1 MLNILVVDADAQTP
15 PAALS
20 RMMERDGHRIQ
31 VARSG
36 KEAVNCFLGDEYDVV
51 LLDMF
56 LPDCMGYELISEF
69 RKKKSD
75 IRIISMTAFNTR
87 EIERKN
93 RLMGI
98 TYYMSK
104 PYSVMEI
111 SSLIDHISRQIK
123 EESSSDSMMLNNHK
137 GA

>member
-15 PAALS
+15 PDTLS
-20 RMMERDGHRIQ
+20 RIMEGNGHRIR

-36 KEAVNCFLGDEYDVV
+36 KEAMNCFLGDEYDVV

-56 LPDCMGYELISEF
+56 LPDCMGYDLIPEF

-75 IRIISMTAFNTR
+75 IRIISMTVFNTR

-93 RLMGI
+93 RLLGI

-104 PYSVMEI
+104 PYSFNEI
-111 SSLIDHISRQIK
+111 SSLIDHISEQIK
-123 EESSSDSMMLNNHK
+123 KEASSNSMMLNQLK

>member
-1 MLNILVVDADAQTP
+1 MLNILVVDADVQTP
-15 PAALS
+15 S
-20 RMMERDGHRIQ
+20 DKIYRMMERDGHRIQ

-36 KEAVNCFLGDEYDVV
+36 REAVKCFLGDEYDVI

-56 LPDCMGYELISEF
+56 LPDCMGYELIPEF
-69 RKKKSD
+69 RKTKPD
-75 IRIISMTAFNTR
+75 IRIISMTVFNTR

-93 RLMGI
+93 RMLGI

-104 PYSVMEI
+104 PQSFTEI

-123 EESSSDSMMLNNHK
+123 KEASSNSMVLNQHK

>member
-15 PAALS
+15 PDTLS

-56 LPDCMGYELISEF
+56 LPDCMGYELIPEF

-75 IRIISMTAFNTR
+75 IRIISMTVFNTR

-93 RLMGI
+93 RLLGI

-104 PYSVMEI
+104 PYSFTEI
-111 SSLIDHISRQIK
+111 SSLIDHISRRIK
-123 EESSSDSMMLNNHK
+123 KEASSNSMILNQHK